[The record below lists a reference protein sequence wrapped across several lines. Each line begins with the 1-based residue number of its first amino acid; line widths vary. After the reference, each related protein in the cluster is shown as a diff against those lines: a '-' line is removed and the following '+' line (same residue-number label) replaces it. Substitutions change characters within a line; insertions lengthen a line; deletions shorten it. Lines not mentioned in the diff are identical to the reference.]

1 MDLDDIFE
9 HFAQVYNA
17 NKNNLEELTS
27 LNWLANIIGSE
38 ECKNDI
44 RSELDA
50 ERKKLLIYFE
60 EFADYYKKSKNCLIG
75 YASKL
80 NLQEDVNL
88 REKTKI
94 LLKK

>member
-17 NKNNLEELTS
+17 SKNNLEELTS

-50 ERKKLLIYFE
+50 ERKKY
-60 EFADYYKKSKNCLIG
+60 
-75 YASKL
+75 
-80 NLQEDVNL
+80 
-88 REKTKI
+88 
-94 LLKK
+94 